1 MVRFIVR
8 RVLLTIPVCLGI
20 SVLVFLL
27 IHLVPGDPVRVMLG
41 LQADQEKIAQI
52 REQLGLN
59 RPLPI
64 QYVDWL
70 GKLLRGD
77 MGKSYLTGESVG
89 GAIMQRLPAT
99 LTLTVAAFVISIL
112 ISMPAGIISA
122 VKPYTRTDFATMIF
136 TQLGVAVPD
145 FWLGIMLI
153 LIFSLYLRWVPP
165 SGYVPL
171 RDNPWQWFQH
181 LILPAF
187 TVGVINAAIL
197 TRFLRSSML
206 EILHQDYIRTARAK
220 GVNERGVVAIH
231 ALKNALIPTVTVLG
245 LQFAFMLGGVV
256 VVEFIF
262 AWPGVGRLALDA
274 IQRRDYPMV
283 QGAVLAVTLT
293 FVLINLLVDILYA
306 YLDPR
311 IKY

>member
-1 MVRFIVR
+1 MH
-8 RVLLTIPVCLGI
+8 
-20 SVLVFLL
+20 VFLL

-41 LQADQEKIAQI
+41 LQADQEKIADI

-59 RPLPI
+59 RALPI

-70 GKLLRGD
+70 GHLLTGD
-77 MGKSYLTGESVG
+77 LGESYLTGESVT
-89 GAIMQRLPAT
+89 GAILHRLPAT
-99 LTLTVAAFVISIL
+99 LTLTVAAFLMSLL
-112 ISMPAGIISA
+112 IAVPAGIISA
-122 VKPYTRTDFATMIF
+122 VRPYSKIDFVTMIF
-136 TQLGVAVPD
+136 TQLGVAIPE
-145 FWLGIMLI
+145 FWLAIMLI
-153 LIFSLYLRWVPP
+153 LIFSLYFRWLPP
-165 SGYVPL
+165 SGYVAL
-171 RDNPWQWFQH
+171 SDNPWEWFLH
-181 LILPAF
+181 LLLPAF

-220 GVNERGVVAIH
+220 GVSERRVISFH
-231 ALKNALIPTVTVLG
+231 ALRNALIPTVTVLG

-293 FVLINLLVDILYA
+293 FVAINLLVDILYA

>member
-1 MVRFIVR
+1 MLPFIIR
-8 RVLLTIPVCLGI
+8 RVVLTVPVCLGI
-20 SVLVFLL
+20 SVLVFLM

-59 RPLPI
+59 RSLPI
-64 QYVDWL
+64 QYLDWL
-70 GKLLRGD
+70 GNLLRGD
-77 MGKSYLTGESVG
+77 LGKSYLTGQSVG

-99 LTLTVAAFVISIL
+99 LTLTVAAFVISVL
-112 ISMPAGIISA
+112 IAVPAGIISA
-122 VKPYTRTDFATMIF
+122 VKPYTRTDFTTMIF

-171 RDNPWQWFQH
+171 RDDPWEWFLH

-206 EILHQDYIRTARAK
+206 EVLHQDYIRTARAK
-220 GVNERGVVAIH
+220 GVVERRVVTLH
-231 ALKNALIPTVTVLG
+231 ALKNAMMPTVTVLG

-293 FVLINLLVDILYA
+293 FVVINLLVDILYA